1 VTLSLR
7 NLALELGFNWST
19 FKQWLDSL
27 GNYRAL
33 PEEVLIALAVIRRI
47 GIALYTF
54 PINADI
60 PWLYLLTNVYRV
72 IEVAKALE
80 HLKNIGVNTS
90 KILIILDAVLS
101 VTGRSLAEIYC
112 LIMMIGTG
120 NSFGML

>member
-72 IEVAKALE
+72 IEVAKVLE
-80 HLKNIGVNTS
+80 HLKNMGVNTS
-90 KILIILDAVLS
+90 KILIILDAGVE
-101 VTGRSLAEIYC
+101 R
-112 LIMMIGTG
+112 
-120 NSFGML
+120 